1 MIAAIIQARMGS
13 SRLPNKV
20 LMEIDGKI
28 SLKFMVDRVAKSNF
42 IEKII
47 IATTTNK
54 RDKVIVD
61 FCIKNNILFYCG
73 SENDVLD
80 RYYQASKIN
89 DIKTIVRLTSDCP
102 LIDPDQIDQT
112 IDLYFDKGVNYAAN
126 AVPPEVKKYP
136 DGSDVEVFSFKDLT
150 RAWIETK
157 DIKDR
162 EHVTFYFWKR
172 NNGFKTAMLDNK
184 YDWGK
189 YRITVDYKE
198 DIDLVRQIV
207 RELKEQKKFG
217 TTKEIVEILESNPE
231 LIKINAMH
239 SWGANW

>member
-20 LMEIDGKI
+20 LMDIQGKP
-28 SLKFMVDRVAKSNF
+28 SLKFMIERVAKSKY

-47 IATTTNK
+47 IATTTDE

-80 RYYQASKIN
+80 RYYQASKSN

-102 LIDPDQIDQT
+102 LIDPDQIDKT
-112 IDLYFDKGVNYAAN
+112 IDLYFDKAVNYAAN

-162 EHVTFYFWKR
+162 EHVTFYFWKK
-172 NNGFKTAMLDNK
+172 NKDFTTVMLDNK

-198 DIDLVRQIV
+198 DIDLVREIV
-207 RELKEQKKFG
+207 RRLNDQNMFG

-231 LIKINAMH
+231 LLKINSMH

>member
-20 LMEIDGKI
+20 LMEIDGKT
-28 SLKFMVDRVAKSNF
+28 SLKFMVDRVAKSNY

-47 IATTTNK
+47 IATTTNE

-61 FCIKNNILFYCG
+61 FCVKNNILFYCG

-80 RYYQASKIN
+80 RYYKASKN
-89 DIKTIVRLTSDCP
+89 NEVRTIVRLTSDCP
-102 LIDPDQIDQT
+102 LIDPYQIDQT
-112 IDLYFDKGVNYAAN
+112 IKLYFDKGVNYAAN

-157 DIKDR
+157 NIKDR

-172 NNGFKTAMLDNK
+172 NKNFTTAMLDNK

-189 YRITVDYKE
+189 YRITVDYIE
-198 DIDLVRQIV
+198 DIDLVRKIV
-207 RELKEQKKFG
+207 RKLKDQKKFG
-217 TTKEIVEILESNPE
+217 TTKEIIEILESNPE

>member
-20 LMEIDGKI
+20 LMDIEGKP
-28 SLKFMVDRVAKSNF
+28 SLKFMIDRVKKSKRV
-42 IEKII
+42 EKII
-47 IATTTNK
+47 VATTTHE
-54 RDKVIVD
+54 RDKVIVE
-61 FCIKNNILFYCG
+61 FCVKNNILFYCG

-80 RYYQASKIN
+80 RYYQASLKN
-89 DIKTIVRLTSDCP
+89 DIKIIVRLTSDCP

-112 IDLYFDKGVNYAAN
+112 IDLYFDKAVNYAAN

-172 NNGFKTAMLDNK
+172 NQNFTTAMLDNK

-189 YRITVDYKE
+189 YRITVDYIE
-198 DIDLVRQIV
+198 DIDLVRKIV
-207 RELKEQKKFG
+207 KKLKNQNKFG
-217 TTKEIVEILESNPE
+217 TTKEIIEILESNPE
-231 LIKINAMH
+231 LLKINSMH
-239 SWGANW
+239 SWGSNW

>member
-20 LMEIDGKI
+20 LMEIDGKT
-28 SLKFMVDRVAKSNF
+28 SLKFMVDRVAKSKY

-47 IATTTNK
+47 IATTTNE

-61 FCIKNNILFYCG
+61 FCINNNILFYCG
-73 SENDVLD
+73 SESDVLD
-80 RYYQASKIN
+80 RYYQASKNN
-89 DIKTIVRLTSDCP
+89 DVRTIVRLTSDCP
-102 LIDPDQIDQT
+102 LIDPAQIDQT
-112 IDLYFDKGVNYAAN
+112 IELYFDKGVNYAAN
-126 AVPPEVKKYP
+126 AVPPEIKKYP

-150 RAWIETK
+150 RAWTETK
-157 DIKDR
+157 NIKDR

-172 NNGFKTAMLDNK
+172 NKNFTTAMLDNK

-207 RELKEQKKFG
+207 RKLNDQKKFG
-217 TTKEIVEILESNPE
+217 TTKEIIEILESNPE
-231 LIKINAMH
+231 LIEINAMH

>member
-20 LMEIDGKI
+20 LMDIHGKP
-28 SLKFMVDRVAKSNF
+28 SLKFMIDRVAKSKY

-47 IATTTNK
+47 IATTRDE

-80 RYYQASKIN
+80 RYYQASKSN

-102 LIDPDQIDQT
+102 LIDPDQIDKT
-112 IDLYFDKGVNYAAN
+112 IDLYFDKAVNYAAN

-172 NNGFKTAMLDNK
+172 NKNFTTAMLDNK

-198 DIDLVRQIV
+198 DIDLVREIV
-207 RELKEQKKFG
+207 RKLKDQNKFG
-217 TTKEIVEILESNPE
+217 TTKEIIEILESNPE
-231 LIKINAMH
+231 LLKINSMH
-239 SWGANW
+239 SWGSNW

>member
-20 LMEIDGKI
+20 LMDIDGKP
-28 SLKFMVDRVAKSNF
+28 SLKFMIDRVAKSKY

-47 IATTTNK
+47 VATTTNE

-61 FCIKNNILFYCG
+61 FCIKNNVLFYCG

-80 RYYQASKIN
+80 RYYQTSKNN
-89 DIKTIVRLTSDCP
+89 DVKIIIRLTSDCP
-102 LIDPDQIDQT
+102 LIDPILIDKT
-112 IDLYFDKGVNYAAN
+112 IDLYFNKAVNYAAN

-150 RAWIETK
+150 RAWIESK

-162 EHVTFYFWKR
+162 EHVTFYFWKKDKD
-172 NNGFKTAMLDNK
+172 FTTAMLDNK

-198 DIDLVRQIV
+198 DLELVRKIV
-207 RELKEQKKFG
+207 DILNSKNEFG
-217 TTKEIVEILESNPE
+217 YTNEIIDILEKDEE
-231 LIKINAMH
+231 LCKINSMH

>member
-20 LMEIDGKI
+20 LMDIHGKP
-28 SLKFMVDRVAKSNF
+28 SLEFMIDRVLKSKY

-47 IATTTNK
+47 IATTTDE

-61 FCIKNNILFYCG
+61 FCEKNNILFYCG

-80 RYYQASKIN
+80 RYYQASKNN
-89 DIKTIVRLTSDCP
+89 DVKTIVRLTSDCP
-102 LIDPDQIDQT
+102 LIDPDQIDKT
-112 IDLYFDKGVNYAAN
+112 IDLYFDKAVNYAAN
-126 AVPPEVKKYP
+126 AVPPEAKKYP

-172 NNGFKTAMLDNK
+172 NKDFTTVMLDNK

-198 DIDLVRQIV
+198 DIDLVRKIV
-207 RELKEQKKFG
+207 KKLKDQNMFG

-231 LIKINAMH
+231 LLKINSMH

>member
-20 LMEIDGKI
+20 LMEIDGKT
-28 SLKFMVDRVAKSNF
+28 SLKFMIDRVTKSKYT
-42 IEKII
+42 EKII
-47 IATTTNK
+47 VATTTNE

-61 FCIKNNILFYCG
+61 FCINNNILYYCG

-80 RYYQASKIN
+80 RYYQASKNN
-89 DIKTIVRLTSDCP
+89 DVTTIVRLTSDCP
-102 LIDPDQIDQT
+102 LIDPDQIDKT
-112 IDLYFDKGVNYAAN
+112 IELYFDKGVNYAAN

-150 RAWIETK
+150 RAWTETK
-157 DIKDR
+157 NIKDR

-172 NNGFKTAMLDNK
+172 NKNFTTAMLDNK

-207 RELKEQKKFG
+207 RKLKDQKKFG
-217 TTKEIVEILESNPE
+217 TTKEIIEILESNPE
-231 LIKINAMH
+231 LVKINEMH
-239 SWGANW
+239 SWGTNW